1 MQQYQHTGTPTPTAD
16 GTRSPV
22 HLDSHRAASSRLY
35 SNEVAAMS
43 CAESDESI
51 RGLPEMND
59 DRSHGCSQHEQCDI
73 LQHERAGPSTAIQE
87 KPTCGATKQKLEED
101 DNNDTER
108 QQSRICVLKPRAG
121 CSSVSEAGGHGPTK
135 LRNSPTER
143 RALPKWT
150 FANCTA
156 IDIFPMSYDFEP
168 LSMHSDTHGVWVL
181 VYSKAGALRIIRCSP
196 KSGSRQSD
204 LTVSAKELMEP
215 WETKAVLHINGGAK
229 LPKRPQGEIG
239 FVRVG
244 DESLLLVGEAES
256 LASKQATRLA
266 VYSIGCRDES
276 HCDNTAVEVEFEH
289 LTRWPVGQ
297 GTAAPRPRS
306 YYSITADEQS
316 QSFLLFAGAA
326 AAGCHEGEE
335 ASGPLEEFL
344 PSSWDIFDDLWSFS
358 KLSRQW
364 HRLFIIASTEEDG
377 LATNECPTLPWPP
390 ARAGHSA
397 AVWGGY
403 MWAFGGYTKRI
414 KGAGCSE
421 NGVAVDDLWC
431 WDIEGNSWRQIRPV
445 GKAPAPRYR
454 HASSFVSGLL
464 LIYGGAAADGPVA
477 PEETLYAANVAD
489 LRTAVWTRVTI
500 LDALP
505 PTQFFL
511 GSAACYS
518 NHDKID
524 KELFFIYGKSDAFL
538 ISENVLESID
548 NGCSARSCEETPV
561 GAHTQERGASDQ
573 GTYRRQRLDTPGKP
587 CLPREFRLSSVP
599 PVERG
604 ARSSILRASTE
615 DPIARGDESLRN
627 SGLEG
632 EPRICNPIGLQ
643 ILVTPMVRSAQPALT
658 AAGAGTAVRVR
669 EPRKDLFTANQK
681 AHWKPCPPLRSS
693 VAPVVFRPRCRVQ
706 RCPGQDKG
714 QLQGPCAALVQK
726 PHRQMASGYPP
737 KASTAVLQQAN
748 PAVYPPRREIQG
760 STMLRSQSHTTETWA
775 APERMRQQSLRAID
789 QQKQQVTERY
799 AGNSLSAKRSAHL
812 EAPMPLLQH
821 LSFRSPA
828 PHDAASRSARSIM
841 GDSVMHDCLTF
852 GTANVTRA
860 SFSGRRWRPLA
871 LSSACA
877 ARRSFSGMPLRV
889 PIENYA
895 QLPPVKT
902 KASPAQSQASCIA
915 FTEQTGLSEP
925 RPAVVTGEQPLGIN
939 SVKGEN
945 SRLVV
950 GPTVPPG
957 AAATAVAVAAAP
969 ATTTTTVTAATTAP
983 AAPADEASKHKFYP
997 LGTLSSNQIADEAS
1011 SPVHSNYTV
1020 QQSGPRRVDG
1030 LTALMFWA
1038 TSTSSAYRRSS
1049 TENATVGGS
1058 TRENSNSSVSQFTSQ
1073 GNSSSQ
1079 TIADTNNG
1087 NRDSE
1092 ATCTQRSI
1100 DGDFACQGTRRSSLP
1115 PLSTTSRLYHSPQ
1128 SQEQRLAAMFYSSQ
1142 LSAAS
1147 APAQRCSAER
1157 ASLPP
1162 LPYSVS
1168 MKPPA
1173 AADAPK
1179 SMVARRV
1186 AAHAFVAEP
1195 TGLTGDEGLSFPRP
1209 ARKVKASS
1217 STKMRRSGTNSK
1229 PKAKTS
1235 AEGSGKEKHRDAHS
1249 AKAMPRQ
1256 SSSNSRQPLR
1266 ATAAAIRRASKRA
1279 ASQQQAAASTAGRV
1293 TSLMPTRKVSR
1304 EGNSHTQVG
1313 YCVTKIKPAL
1323 QGPRRSSTIPRMAS
1337 PLAPLEDSLLRRMV
1351 GWPPEAIAAVLVH
1364 KVNMSL
1370 EPMQRRRLSSV
1381 KHKSTQ
1387 KG

>member
-1 MQQYQHTGTPTPTAD
+1 M
-16 GTRSPV
+16 
-22 HLDSHRAASSRLY
+22 ASSCLY
-35 SNEVAAMS
+35 SNKVAAMS
-43 CAESDESI
+43 CAESDGSI
-51 RGLPEMND
+51 HSCAEMND
-59 DRSHGCSQHEQCDI
+59 DRSHGCSRHEQCDI

-87 KPTCGATKQKLEED
+87 KPTCGDTKQKLEGD

-121 CSSVSEAGGHGPTK
+121 CDSVSETGGPGLTK
-135 LRNSPTER
+135 LRDRQTENR
-143 RALPKWT
+143 VLPKWT

-156 IDIFPMSYDFEP
+156 IDVFPMSYDFEP
-168 LSMHSDTHGVWVL
+168 LSVHSDTNGLWVL

-196 KSGSRQSD
+196 KPGSRQSD
-204 LTVSAKELMEP
+204 LTVSAKELVDH
-215 WETKAVLHINGGAK
+215 WETKAVLHINGWPK

-256 LASKQATRLA
+256 LDSKQATRLVA
-266 VYSIGCRDES
+266 HSVGHRDET
-276 HCDNTAVEVEFEH
+276 HCNNTAAEVEFEH
-289 LTRWPVGQ
+289 LTKWPVGQ

-306 YYSITADEQS
+306 YYSVTPDEQS

-326 AAGCHEGEE
+326 AAGCQKGEE
-335 ASGPLEEFL
+335 VSGSLEEFL

-364 HRLFIIASTEEDG
+364 HRLFIVASTEEDG
-377 LATNECPTLPWPP
+377 LVVNECPTFQWPP

-403 MWAFGGYTKRI
+403 MWVFGGYTKRI

-431 WDIEGNSWRQIRPV
+431 WDIEGNSWRQIRPL

-454 HASSFVSGLL
+454 HASSFVSGLF

-489 LRTAVWTRVTI
+489 LRAAVWTRVTI

-511 GSAACYS
+511 GSAVCYS
-518 NHDKID
+518 NRDKMD
-524 KELFFIYGKSDAFL
+524 NELFFIYGKSDAFL
-538 ISENVLESID
+538 ISENVLERID
-548 NGCSARSCEETPV
+548 NGCRARPCEGAPV
-561 GAHTQERGASDQ
+561 GAHTQERGTSNQ
-573 GTYRRQRLDTPGKP
+573 GTYRRQRLDTADKP
-587 CLPREFRLSSVP
+587 CPPREFRLSSVP
-599 PVERG
+599 PVEVG

-615 DPIARGDESLRN
+615 DPITQGDESLRN

-681 AHWKPCPPLRSS
+681 AHWKPCLSLRSS

-706 RCPGQDKG
+706 RCPDQDKG
-714 QLQGPCAALVQK
+714 QLQGPCAALAQK
-726 PHRQMASGYPP
+726 PHRQMAGGYPP
-737 KASTAVLQQAN
+737 KASTAALQQAN
-748 PAVYPPRREIQG
+748 PAVYPPQREIQG
-760 STMLRSQSHTTETWA
+760 STMLRNQAYTTETWA
-775 APERMRQQSLRAID
+775 ASERMLQQSLRAIN
-789 QQKQQVTERY
+789 QQKRQVTERY
-799 AGNSLSAKRSAHL
+799 AGNSLIAKRSAHL
-812 EAPMPLLQH
+812 ETPMPLLQH

-828 PHDAASRSARSIM
+828 PHDEASRSARSIM
-841 GDSVMHDCLTF
+841 GDSVMHDGLTF
-852 GTANVTRA
+852 GTGSVTRA

-877 ARRSFSGMPLRV
+877 ARRSFSGMPLPV

-895 QLPPVKT
+895 QLPPVET
-902 KASPAQSQASCIA
+902 KASLVQSEASCIA
-915 FTEQTGLSEP
+915 FTEQTGPSEP
-925 RPAVVTGEQPLGIN
+925 RPAAVTGAQSLGIN
-939 SVKGEN
+939 RVKGEN

-957 AAATAVAVAAAP
+957 AGYTAVAVAAAP
-969 ATTTTTVTAATTAP
+969 TTTTTVTAATAAP
-983 AAPADEASKHKFYP
+983 AAPADEASKHKLYP
-997 LGTLSSNQIADEAS
+997 LGTLSSSQIAEEAS
-1011 SPVHSNYTV
+1011 LPVHSHYAV

-1049 TENATVGGS
+1049 TENATAGGS
-1058 TRENSNSSVSQFTSQ
+1058 SRENSNGSVSQFTSQ
-1073 GNSSSQ
+1073 GNSSSK
-1079 TIADTNNG
+1079 TKADG

-1092 ATCTQRSI
+1092 ATCTQCSI
-1100 DGDFACQGTRRSSLP
+1100 DGDFACQGPRRSSLP
-1115 PLSTTSRLYHSPQ
+1115 PLSTTSRLRHSPQ

-1195 TGLTGDEGLSFPRP
+1195 TGPTGDGGLSFPRP
-1209 ARKVKASS
+1209 ARKMKASS

-1229 PKAKTS
+1229 PKAKTG
-1235 AEGSGKEKHRDAHS
+1235 AEGSGKEKRRDAHS
-1249 AKAMPRQ
+1249 AGAMRRQ
-1256 SSSNSRQPLR
+1256 SSSNSRQQLR
-1266 ATAAAIRRASKRA
+1266 ATAAPVRRARKRA
-1279 ASQQQAAASTAGRV
+1279 PSQRLAAASTAGRGA
-1293 TSLMPTRKVSR
+1293 SLMPTRKVSR
-1304 EGNSHTQVG
+1304 EGNGHTQVG
-1313 YCVTKIKPAL
+1313 YCLTKIKPAL
-1323 QGPRRSSTIPRMAS
+1323 QGPRRFSTIPRMPS
-1337 PLAPLEDSLLRRMV
+1337 SLAQLEDSLLRRMV
-1351 GWPPEAIAAVLVH
+1351 GWPPEAIAAVLMQ

-1370 EPMQRRRLSSV
+1370 EPMHRRRLSSV

-1387 KG
+1387 KM